1 MKRSSIYMPVFVL
14 CLCAC
19 QATYQQYIPAP
30 HEMPAN
36 ANVFTNQVHTPK
48 EQITVQSTQLVNLDL
63 LQALMKTRGFL
74 YKGYRTVQS
83 EYNLS
88 IPGIQEAACTIG
100 ASNAI
105 YFITDKKTVREE
117 KEKFDISS
125 MLGGIIKSRKSDD
138 YKNALSQGMNQ
149 TKYNE
154 DVTYYT
160 YMITYWSKTDD
171 KTLMILNDNEVTV
184 LKNEQMKLREKIHV
198 MEKRMRLLE
207 KQKRTIEY
215 KTENKYITKNEY
227 KTEGTTKYDEPI
239 LEINNKIAEINE
251 ELKSMHT
258 LQREV
263 VTAIDQN
270 DTRQGIKPYRGMKR

>member
-1 MKRSSIYMPVFVL
+1 
-14 CLCAC
+14 
-19 QATYQQYIPAP
+19 
-30 HEMPAN
+30 
-36 ANVFTNQVHTPK
+36 
-48 EQITVQSTQLVNLDL
+48 
-63 LQALMKTRGFL
+63 MKTRGFL

-125 MLGGIIKSRKSDD
+125 MLGGIIKSRKSGD

>member
-1 MKRSSIYMPVFVL
+1 
-14 CLCAC
+14 
-19 QATYQQYIPAP
+19 
-30 HEMPAN
+30 
-36 ANVFTNQVHTPK
+36 
-48 EQITVQSTQLVNLDL
+48 
-63 LQALMKTRGFL
+63 
-74 YKGYRTVQS
+74 
-83 EYNLS
+83 
-88 IPGIQEAACTIG
+88 
-100 ASNAI
+100 
-105 YFITDKKTVREE
+105 
-117 KEKFDISS
+117 
-125 MLGGIIKSRKSDD
+125 
-138 YKNALSQGMNQ
+138 
-149 TKYNE
+149 
-154 DVTYYT
+154 
-160 YMITYWSKTDD
+160 
-171 KTLMILNDNEVTV
+171 MILNDNEVTV